1 MPSALETLMKILRL
15 EREQGFRNAA
25 VIGGLAAFAGKW
37 KDDAHAQAR
46 RPEHHELVDEL
57 VGLLQ
62 AYEEI
67 VDRQQ
72 RHEAIKY
79 MMGRVTGRVP
89 REGEAPTPSAARP
102 AEPAPSQPSFAE
114 AAPAPDSAPS
124 VEAPALSEAAAP
136 PEPPPARRSSRASH
150 QRKVQQ
156 ARERRS
162 TRRKGG
168 RPGEEADDAAA
179 AAVPEAVAEETF
191 EAEEPVRPKPRRKPR
206 HARELTEELDLL
218 HGLEAPVAVVEGVGE
233 KMTEKLERLGIR
245 SVGGLLQHMPRRHD
259 DYTRL
264 LPINRATPG
273 EVLTLIGTVRSSQ
286 VQKGRGGRP
295 FLQVVMD
302 DGTGPLTIFFFGQPY
317 LQHQIKK
324 GEQLVVSGKTEQYL
338 GHLSMNNPDW
348 ELLEYDNLHTRAIV
362 PVYPLTEGVPART
375 MRRIVKATVDYW
387 APRLPDYLPES
398 VLDRAELVEL
408 GWALRQAHFPDNWDF
423 HTYAMERLAFDE
435 LFLLQMAMLA
445 RRRDWQRV
453 PGIPLPVTD
462 SWLAD
467 LQANLP
473 YGLTSAQGRA
483 LGEIRADIATATPMN
498 RLLQGDVGSGKTVVA
513 ALAMLMAVEN
523 GAQAAI
529 MAPTSILAEQHFR
542 SLTALLAQLLPERE
556 IAVRLLTG
564 ATPAAEREETLRR
577 LTDGTVSILVG
588 THALI
593 QPDVD
598 FANLALAVI
607 DEQHRFGVSQRALLR
622 GKGTNPHVLVMTAT
636 PIPRTLALTLHADLD
651 LSVIDELP
659 PGRTPVETY
668 LLTELERERAY
679 SFIDQQIAQGRQAF
693 IVYPL
698 VEAEDP
704 EDETQ
709 SAVAEQERLQREVF
723 TSRRVGL
730 LHGRMSP
737 AEKDAVMARFQAGE
751 LDILVS
757 TSVVEVGIDV
767 PNASVI
773 LIEGANRFGL
783 AQLHQFRGRVG
794 RGAHQSTCL
803 LIGDTD
809 NGNAR
814 QRLEAMVRTTDGF
827 ELAEVD
833 FQLRGAGEL
842 FGTRQSGL
850 DLNLRFGAQ
859 YTPALVSLAQREAR
873 TVYAEDPELKL
884 PEHRLLAERVLM
896 WHAAG
901 TDLS

>member
-1 MPSALETLMKILRL
+1 MKILRL

-25 VIGGLAAFAGKW
+25 VIGGLAAFASKW
-37 KDDAHAQAR
+37 QDDAHAQAR

-62 AYEEI
+62 AYEDI
-67 VDRQQ
+67 IDRQQ
-72 RHEAIKY
+72 RHEAVKY

-89 REGEAPTPSAARP
+89 RDEDQPGPASATVSPAAPATAPAGTAPVPADEPRQAAEPVPETFTPQAAAP
-102 AEPAPSQPSFAE
+102 AEPPRE
-114 AAPAPDSAPS
+114 
-124 VEAPALSEAAAP
+124 
-136 PEPPPARRSSRASH
+136 RRTSRASH
-150 QRKVQQ
+150 QRKVQE
-156 ARERRS
+156 ARDRRS
-162 TRRKGG
+162 TRRRGG
-168 RPGEEADDAAA
+168 QLAVEAEAAASLQDAEEAY
-179 AAVPEAVAEETF
+179 T
-191 EAEEPVRPKPRRKPR
+191 AEEPIRPKPRRKPR
-206 HARELTEELDLL
+206 HARELNEELDLL

-245 SVGGLLQHMPRRHD
+245 SVGDLLQHMPRRHD

-273 EVLTLIGTVRSSQ
+273 EMLTLIGTVRSSQ
-286 VQKGRGGRP
+286 VLKGRGGRP
-295 FLQVVMD
+295 YLQVVMD
-302 DGTGPLTIFFFGQPY
+302 DGTASLMVFFFGQPY
-317 LQHQIKK
+317 LQHQLKK
-324 GEQLVVSGKTEQYL
+324 GEQLVVSGKVEQYL
-338 GHLSMNNPDW
+338 GRPSMNNPDW

-362 PVYPLTEGVPART
+362 PVYPLTEGIPART
-375 MRRIVKATVDYW
+375 LRRIVKATVDYW

-445 RRRDWQRV
+445 RRRDWQRE
-453 PGIPLPVTD
+453 PGIPLPVAD
-462 SWLAD
+462 GWLAD
-467 LQANLP
+467 LRTNLP
-473 YGLTSAQGRA
+473 YALTGAQERA
-483 LGEIRADIATATPMN
+483 LDEIRTDIATATPMN
-498 RLLQGDVGSGKTVVA
+498 RLLQGDVGSGKTIVA

-542 SLTALLAQLLPERE
+542 SLTQLLAQLLPERE

-564 ATPAAEREETLRR
+564 ATPAAEREDTLQR
-577 LTDGTVSILVG
+577 LMDGTVSIVVG

-651 LSVIDELP
+651 LSVIDALP
-659 PGRTPVETY
+659 PGRTPVETH
-668 LLTELERERAY
+668 LLDELERERAY

-723 TSRRVGL
+723 ASYRVGL

-737 AEKDAVMARFQAGE
+737 TEKDAVMGRFQAGE
-751 LDILVS
+751 FDILVS

-794 RGAHQSTCL
+794 RGAHQSYCL
-803 LIGDTD
+803 LIGET
-809 NGNAR
+809 GTENAR
-814 QRLEAMVRTTDGF
+814 QRLDAMVSTTDGF
-827 ELAEVD
+827 ELAEID
-833 FQLRGAGEL
+833 FRLRGAGEL

-859 YTPALVSLAQREAR
+859 YSPALVSLAQREAR
-873 TVYAEDPELKL
+873 TVYAEDPDLTL
-884 PEHRLLAERVLM
+884 PEHRLLAERVAM
-896 WHAAG
+896 WQAAA